1 MATLYLIRHGQ
12 ASFGS
17 DNYDQLSELG
27 QLQADLTGQFFRD
40 IGVNFDMAFAGDL
53 SRQRETGERVL
64 ASQLHPCL
72 LHIDPRF
79 NEINNEEQVKA
90 LLPRLCAENEQL
102 RAVVAE
108 GLNNSKRYQKVI
120 EAVFNAWVAPQ
131 CDVVG
136 IQSWPDFRDQV
147 YEAIDH
153 VMAIAGSGATS
164 AIFSSGGTIAALV
177 ARVLGASADG
187 IYQFYEPMMN
197 CSITQLFYS
206 RSRVSLSCFNDVAH
220 LQLLGAQRQTALV
233 TYR

>member
-27 QLQADLTGQFFRD
+27 QLQADLTGEFFRD
-40 IGVNFDMAFAGDL
+40 IGVSFDVAFAGDL

-64 ASQLHPCL
+64 AAQANPCSL
-72 LHIDPRF
+72 RIDPRF
-79 NEINNEEQVKA
+79 NEINNEEQVKEI
-90 LLPRLCAENEQL
+90 LPRLCAENAQL

-108 GLNNSKRYQKVI
+108 GLGNSKRYQKVI
-120 EAVFNAWVAPQ
+120 EAVFNAWVSPQ
-131 CDVVG
+131 CDASD
-136 IQSWPDFRDQV
+136 IQSWPAFRDQV

-153 VMAIAGSGATS
+153 VMSVAGSGTTA

-177 ARVLGASADG
+177 ARILGVSADG

-197 CSITQLFYS
+197 CSITQLFYNDA
-206 RSRVSLSCFNDVAH
+206 RVSLSCFNDVAH
-220 LQLLGAQRQTALV
+220 LQLLGAQRQTSLV

>member
-40 IGVNFDMAFAGDL
+40 IGVTFEMAFAGDL
-53 SRQRETGERVL
+53 SRQRETGERIL
-64 ASQLHPCL
+64 AAQPQPCA

-90 LLPRLCAENEQL
+90 LLPMLCAQNDAL
-102 RAVVAE
+102 RAVVAQ

-120 EAVFNAWVAPQ
+120 EAVFNAWVAPD
-131 CDVVG
+131 CDASG
-136 IQSWPDFRDQV
+136 IQPWPEFRDQV
-147 YEAIDH
+147 YEAVDQ
-153 VMAIAGSGATS
+153 VMAVAGSGTTS

-177 ARVLGASADG
+177 ARVVGASADG

-220 LQLLGAQRQTALV
+220 LQLLGAQRQAALV